1 MTPDAPD
8 APSARREAGLGA
20 LYAFLAYLLWG
31 VFPLYFLA
39 LAPSGPWEIVSW
51 RILLSLVVCV
61 LLLTVLRG
69 WRAFGAIVR
78 QPRLLALTALA
89 GVVIF
94 INWAVYLIATL
105 TGHVLEASLG
115 YFINPVVTVLL
126 AVLVLRERLRAA
138 QWAAVGIA
146 CVAVAVIVVGYGAF
160 PWIALVLA
168 FSFGLYGLV
177 KKQIGP
183 SVDAVSGLTLESA
196 WLSPLAAGV
205 LVWVGVTS
213 GITLGTAGPWHAVL
227 LSLAGVVTATP
238 LLLFAAGARR
248 ASLSV
253 VGLLQFVTPIMQ
265 FVIGVWV
272 LHEPMT
278 VERWIGFGLVWVA
291 SVVLAAD
298 LLVHARRTRGSTAV
312 VAPL

>member
-1 MTPDAPD
+1 MTPDAPH

-78 QPRLLALTALA
+78 QPRLLALTGLA

-177 KKQIGP
+177 KKQIGS

-196 WLSPLAAGV
+196 WLSPLAAAV

-213 GITLGTAGPWHAVL
+213 GITLGTAGAWHAVL
-227 LSLAGVVTATP
+227 LLLAGVVTATP

-298 LLVHARRTRGSTAV
+298 LLVHARRTRGSTV
-312 VAPL
+312 VAAPL